1 MSLNDTIILDL
12 KKAIK
17 DQDKLK
23 LSVLRRLKSEIKN
36 RQVASGKDLNDEQII
51 GVISSEIKIK
61 KDKEAIEK
69 FAQGSRQDLVEKEES
84 EIKILSTYL
93 PPQLTSEEIKSL
105 VIQVIEE
112 LSASEPKD
120 LGRVMKSAMERLA
133 GRAEGREVNRITREL
148 LG

>member
-36 RQVASGKDLNDEQII
+36 RQVASGKELNDEQII
-51 GVISSEIKIK
+51 GVISSEIKK
-61 KDKEAIEK
+61 GKEAIEK

-112 LSASEPKD
+112 LSASGPKD
-120 LGRVMKSAMERLA
+120 LGRVMKSVMERLA

>member
-1 MSLNDTIILDL
+1 MRLNDTIILDL

-17 DQDKLK
+17 NQDKLK
-23 LSVLRRLKSEIKN
+23 LSVLRRLKSEIKT
-36 RQVASGKDLNDEQII
+36 RQVALGQELNDEQII
-51 GVISSEIKIK
+51 GVISSEIKK
-61 KDKEAIEK
+61 GKEAIEK

-105 VIQVIEE
+105 VTQVIEE
-112 LSASEPKD
+112 LSASGPKD

-133 GRAEGREVNRITREL
+133 GRAEGREVNRIAREL
-148 LG
+148 LS

>member
-1 MSLNDTIILDL
+1 MRLNDTIILDL

-17 DQDKLK
+17 NQDKLK
-23 LSVLRRLKSEIKN
+23 LSVLRRLKSEIKT
-36 RQVASGKDLNDEQII
+36 RQVALGQELNDEQII
-51 GVISSEIKIK
+51 GVISSEIKK
-61 KDKEAIEK
+61 GKEAIEK

-105 VIQVIEE
+105 VTQVIEE
-112 LSASEPKD
+112 LSASGPKD

-133 GRAEGREVNRITREL
+133 GRAEGREVNRIAREL

>member
-51 GVISSEIKIK
+51 GVISSEIK